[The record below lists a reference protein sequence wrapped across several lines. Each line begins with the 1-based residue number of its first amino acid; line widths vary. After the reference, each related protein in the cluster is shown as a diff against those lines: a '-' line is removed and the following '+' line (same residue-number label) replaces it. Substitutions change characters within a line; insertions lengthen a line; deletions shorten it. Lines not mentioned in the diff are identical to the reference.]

1 MPSYLK
7 EYEMDYGSGG
17 FCPIRWHPEVV
28 SRTIA
33 LGKAISEKFDAHPNF
48 EGLAIPETS
57 LDLSD
62 DDYLRFEYTPEKEV
76 KNLIQKKAELVP
88 GFF

>member
-1 MPSYLK
+1 MTRK
-7 EYEMDYGSGG
+7 EQ
-17 FCPIRWHPEVV
+17 R
-28 SRTIA
+28 
-33 LGKAISEKFDAHPNF
+33 NQ
-48 EGLAIPETS
+48 IPETS

-88 GFF
+88 GFLVAILILQFRFVITLSRLSIIK